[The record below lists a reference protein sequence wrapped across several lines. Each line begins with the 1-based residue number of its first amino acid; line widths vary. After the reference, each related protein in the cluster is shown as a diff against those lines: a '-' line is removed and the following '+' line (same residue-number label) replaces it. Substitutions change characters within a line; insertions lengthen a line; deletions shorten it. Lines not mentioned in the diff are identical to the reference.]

1 MQQDPVELLGQFV
14 DFENFDLDMA
24 QDQAGVNASD
34 FNATIDTDMVS

>member
-14 DFENFDLDMA
+14 DLENIDLDMV